1 MALLMSC
8 SGRDP
13 IKPPQAQMRLEDLTT
28 KVDTAAVDAA
38 KLTATAE
45 ILTEEGKADPTQAK
59 ILAAYNA
66 RVAAAIEVAAAAA
79 LKKQKDD
86 AKKDAAE
93 AAKQAKKD
101 AAEETKAA
109 SLAAWVNLTR
119 WIGLGGVAIGMLA
132 GGILFW
138 LGYARYALPVA
149 ACLIVTGLAV
159 VGYGAT
165 IQWLPIVLLGLI
177 ILSGIVWAIL
187 HARDQKVVASAS
199 KVIDLM
205 EVMPDKAAR
214 SAVSTAKEA
223 LGAAVKK
230 SGMGKVLEKL
240 RGVNRDWKPAG
251 K

>member
-1 MALLMSC
+1 
-8 SGRDP
+8 
-13 IKPPQAQMRLEDLTT
+13 MRLEDLTT

-45 ILTEEGKADPTQAK
+45 VLTEEAKADPTQAK

-165 IQWLPIVLLGLI
+165 VQWLPIVLLGLV

-205 EVMPDKAAR
+205 EVMPTKAAR
-214 SAVSTAKEA
+214 DAVTKAKES
-223 LGAAVKK
+223 LGTAVKK